1 MPHPVKA
8 GLTLGWE
15 LRLAS
20 LPAKRENPTVTSEL
34 RPRAKTMLEISTA
47 KVAHVIVRAREYD
60 AKVASWEDPVDA
72 NFRDN
77 TPDSVLESFAD
88 DATRS
93 ELAEF
98 IGGLNE
104 DEQASLV
111 ALAWIGRGSFAPDEL
126 SEAIAT
132 AKAEQVNRT
141 EDYLMGMPL
150 LADYLEEGLDKLGF
164 SVEEAEEGVL

>member
-1 MPHPVKA
+1 
-8 GLTLGWE
+8 
-15 LRLAS
+15 
-20 LPAKRENPTVTSEL
+20 
-34 RPRAKTMLEISTA
+34 MLDISTA
-47 KVAHVIVRAREYD
+47 KVAHVIVRARELD
-60 AKVASWEDPVDA
+60 AKVASWEDTPDS

-98 IGGLNE
+98 IAGLNE

-111 ALAWIGRGSFAPDEL
+111 ALAWVGRGSFAPEEL

-132 AKAEQVNRT
+132 ARAEQVNRT

-150 LADYLEEGLDKLGF
+150 LADYLEDGLDKLGF